1 MIYLLLFII
10 ICILLVMYI
19 RCETFISIIPGNN
32 IFKETNSTKYL
43 GMGICIK
50 NKSFGYRSNDNCIT
64 INDLKKKR
72 KQNTSST
79 SSTSSNQAH
88 SDISHNKKY
97 SQKNKNCTNNKKKIR
112 QCTKNDYNGFGECVN
127 KDEHYCRKNHGKN
140 YDQSFIK
147 CSDNKVKYR
156 CTKKES
162 DIKSN
167 EIVTKCYPKLS
178 NFDDICNDEGW
189 DKHKNPNYGVKSNT
203 VYSKYLC
210 PVGYSTATCSDLY
223 KNYMNKYGDYK
234 KISQCIKTEEID
246 NYVKKNCASYNTRSG
261 NYDCSVD
268 KERVICY

>member
-1 MIYLLLFII
+1 MIYLLLFIT
-10 ICILLVMYI
+10 ICILLLLYI
-19 RCETFISIIPGNN
+19 RYETFVGVTTGNN
-32 IFKETNSTKYL
+32 IFKENNSTKYI

-50 NKSFGYRSNDNCIT
+50 NKSFGYRSNDKCIT
-64 INDLKKKR
+64 LSDLKKQKEQA
-72 KQNTSST
+72 KQQKSLQKKQQELS
-79 SSTSSNQAH
+79 Q
-88 SDISHNKKY
+88 HNKF
-97 SQKNKNCTNNKKKIR
+97 SRKNKNCTNNKKKIK

-127 KDEHYCRKNHGKN
+127 KDEHYCRKNYGKN

-147 CSDNKVKYR
+147 CQNNKVKYR

-162 DIKSN
+162 EIKTN
-167 EIVTKCYPKLS
+167 EFVTKCYPKLS

-223 KNYMNKYGDYK
+223 KNHMNKYGDYK
-234 KISQCIKTEEID
+234 KISECIKIDEID
-246 NYVKKNCASYNTRSG
+246 NYAKGNCASYNTRSG